1 MRMKLD
7 YRDYRSEIVEKLFI
21 PLIVKEREESFE
33 ADLSQKEKDIL
44 KDALDIRNEVENKLA
59 DFRQEVNEVFLW
71 GQIFTLLHTL
81 YFYLLDQGQ
90 DPKTVEEAC
99 ELFLEL
105 SQDEV
110 EDAMRTML
118 ASENDGH
125 REKDLSLMELLEK
138 TDKKPAEKWY
148 WSLALRNP
156 LETVERSVNLLNKLL
171 PIYQPYF
178 EEARAEREAFARDFD
193 IEQLYRESKQLAMTS
208 LDTLGVEKAQ
218 FFVLSPWCFWFA
230 YYGNEQFDNMKV
242 ALLASCRIDQI
253 LLSNEE
259 LDIDDLTNALKVIS
273 DSTRY
278 QVLVELTKPHAKSKD
293 IAERLAITGAAV
305 SFHTQKLI
313 NGDLLLFN
321 TKNSDVKY
329 SVNRDLLQQVID
341 KLKEDFDL

>member
-1 MRMKLD
+1 MKLD

-21 PLIVKEREESFE
+21 PLIVKDREEPFE

-44 KDALDIRNEVENKLA
+44 KDALEIRDEIEEKLA
-59 DFRQEVNEVFLW
+59 DFRQEVNEVFVW
-71 GQIFTLLHTL
+71 GHIFTILHTL

-99 ELFLEL
+99 QLILAL
-105 SQDEV
+105 SQEEV

-156 LETVERSVNLLNKLL
+156 LETVDRSVDLLNKLL

-178 EEARAEREAFARDFD
+178 EGARAEREAFAQEFD
-193 IEQLYRESKQLAMTS
+193 IEKLYRESKQLAMTS
-208 LDTLGVEKAQ
+208 LDTLGVENAQ
-218 FFVLSPWCFWFA
+218 FFVLSPWNYWFA
-230 YYGNEQFDNMKV
+230 YYGNEEFDHMKV
-242 ALLASCRIDQI
+242 ALLASCRIDQM
-253 LLSNEE
+253 LLSNDE

-293 IAERLAITGAAV
+293 IAERLNITGAAV

-329 SVNRDLLQQVID
+329 SVNRELLQEVIA
-341 KLKEDFDL
+341 KLTEDFDL

>member
-1 MRMKLD
+1 MKLD
-7 YRDYRSEIVEKLFI
+7 YRDYRSEIVEKFFI
-21 PLIVKEREESFE
+21 PLIVRERDEPFE

-44 KDALDIRNEVENKLA
+44 KDALDIHDEIEEMLA
-59 DFRQEVNEVFLW
+59 DFRQEANQVFVW
-71 GQIFTLLHTL
+71 GQIFNILHSL
-81 YFYLLDQGQ
+81 YFYLLNDGQ

-99 ELFLEL
+99 QLILKL

-125 REKDLSLMELLEK
+125 REKELSLMELLEN
-138 TDKKPAEKWY
+138 TGKKPADKWY
-148 WSLALRNP
+148 WSLAIRNP
-156 LETVERSVNLLNKLL
+156 LETVQRSVDLLNKLL

-178 EEARAEREAFARDFD
+178 EGARAEREVFARDFD

-208 LDTLGVEKAQ
+208 LDSLGVENAP

-230 YYGNEQFDNMKV
+230 YYGNEEFDTMKV

-259 LDIDDLTNALKVIS
+259 LDLDDLTNALKVIS

-293 IAERLAITGAAV
+293 IAERLNITGAAV

-341 KLKEDFDL
+341 KLKENFDL

>member
-1 MRMKLD
+1 MKLD
-7 YRDYRSEIVEKLFI
+7 YRDYRSEIVEKFFI
-21 PLIVKEREESFE
+21 PLIVKEREEPIE
-33 ADLSQKEKDIL
+33 ADFSQKEKDIL
-44 KDALDIRNEVENKLA
+44 KDALDIRDEIEEKLV
-59 DFRQEVNEVFLW
+59 DFRQEVNQVFVW
-71 GQIFTLLHTL
+71 GHIFNILHSL
-81 YFYLLDQGQ
+81 YFYILNDGQ

-99 ELFLEL
+99 QLILKL
-105 SQDEV
+105 SQEEV

-125 REKDLSLMELLEK
+125 RKQKLSLMELLEK
-138 TDKKPAEKWY
+138 TDKKPTDKWY
-148 WSLALRNP
+148 WSLAIRNP
-156 LETVERSVNLLNKLL
+156 LETVQRSVHLLDKML

-178 EEARAEREAFARDFD
+178 EQARVEREAFARDFD

-208 LDTLGVEKAQ
+208 LDSLGVGTAQ
-218 FFVLSPWCFWFA
+218 FFVLSPWNYWFA
-230 YYGNEQFDNMKV
+230 YYSNEEFDYMKV

-253 LLSNEE
+253 MLSNDE
-259 LDIDDLTNALKVIS
+259 LDLDDLTTALKVIS

-293 IAERLAITGAAV
+293 IAERLNITGAAV

-321 TKNSDVKY
+321 AKDKNVKY

>member
-1 MRMKLD
+1 MKLD
-7 YRDYRSEIVEKLFI
+7 YRDYRSEIVEKFFI
-21 PLIVKEREESFE
+21 PLIVREREEPFE
-33 ADLSQKEKDIL
+33 ADFSQKEKDIL
-44 KDALDIRNEVENKLA
+44 KDALDIRDEIEEKLA
-59 DFRQEVNEVFLW
+59 DFHQEVNQVFVW
-71 GQIFTLLHTL
+71 GHIFNILHSL
-81 YFYLLDQGQ
+81 YFYLLNDGQ

-99 ELFLEL
+99 QLILKL
-105 SQDEV
+105 SQAEV

-125 REKDLSLMELLEK
+125 REKTLSLMELLEK
-138 TDKKPAEKWY
+138 TDKKPADKWY
-148 WSLALRNP
+148 WSLAIRNP
-156 LETVERSVNLLNKLL
+156 LETVERSVHLLDKML

-208 LDTLGVEKAQ
+208 LDSLGVENAP

-293 IAERLAITGAAV
+293 IAERLNITGAAV

-329 SVNRDLLQQVID
+329 SVNRDLLQRVID